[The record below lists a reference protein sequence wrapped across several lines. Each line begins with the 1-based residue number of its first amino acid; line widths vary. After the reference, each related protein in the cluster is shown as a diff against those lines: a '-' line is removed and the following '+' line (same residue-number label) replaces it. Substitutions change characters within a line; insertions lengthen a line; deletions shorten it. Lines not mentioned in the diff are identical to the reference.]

1 MRKATS
7 IADQIRSAIETIPV
21 DKLST
26 ARVIEV
32 LAQRRMAVT
41 TSVRCQISRLIQEKN
56 ETPLSPEIVE
66 AAVKLIELAGGFA
79 SARFMLTRLGRFY
92 KNTDHIP
99 NAQEVLERLREAVE
113 VESSE

>member
-1 MRKATS
+1 VRKTTS
-7 IADQIRSAIETIPV
+7 IADQIRSVIETIPT

-26 ARVIEV
+26 ARVIEGLV
-32 LAQRRMAVT
+32 QRRVAVT
-41 TSVRCQISRLIQEKN
+41 ASVRCQISRLIQEQN

-92 KNTDHIP
+92 KNTDRIP
-99 NAQEVLERLREAVE
+99 NAQEVLERIREAVE
-113 VESSE
+113 AEKEE